1 VADLQRIR
9 DDLAYFAGLLG
20 QPLRDWQRVP
30 LDVLF
35 LCIVAG
41 RQMGK
46 SRFAAIAAL
55 WFAVREP
62 GQVILL
68 ASASEEGAKRL
79 LATALRFAR
88 AFPALAASF
97 EDEQLGLVR
106 LSNGSEIRAIATSES
121 AARGW
126 SANVVIVDEA
136 QLCPR
141 SFVDALL
148 PTITAREEAMVVF
161 LGTGGVSEG
170 AFFDIARGGEVGAED
185 TRTVRWVAKA
195 AGGDCDAPWVRPA
208 VVEAARRTMSAS
220 RFAAEYQA
228 QFATGGDVVFPLA
241 LLERQ
246 TADFA
251 CETETLARLRPY
263 SRGSLGVDWGERADR
278 SAAVRVDFFA
288 GTRVLGISAARRW
301 PSGEPIPDVVA
312 EIAGSPG
319 HFSAILPERNGLGA
333 PASQYLER
341 AFRERPALM
350 GGGRKR
356 RRWVSWSSEEEARHL
371 RAQAKRR
378 RQLAELPAGSPRP
391 FQTTIAQRFTTSAMK
406 ATGFGLMRLML
417 EEDQLR
423 IPAAATELRTEL
435 MHLRSALT
443 QSGVEKIEAGWGHD
457 DLAMA
462 ALLSLQP
469 VPDRERGGESW
480 RLRLADLC
488 DPRRP
493 APAVPLSPID
503 LARLTEDRVT
513 TGAGAEVP
521 RRPLWQSINGAQ
533 ITGPDGLAPY
543 DPPESPQIAKAR
555 ELIAARREEEHA
567 HAE

>member
-1 VADLQRIR
+1 MPDLARIR
-9 DDLAYFAGLLG
+9 DDLAYFAHLLG
-20 QPLRDWQRVP
+20 QPLADWQRVP

-46 SRFAAIAAL
+46 SRFAALAAL
-55 WFAVREP
+55 WFAVRTP
-62 GQVILL
+62 GQLILL
-68 ASASEEGAKRL
+68 ASASEDGAKRL
-79 LATALRFAR
+79 LATALRFSR

-97 EDEQLGLVR
+97 EDEQLGLLR
-106 LSNGSEIRAIATSES
+106 LSNGSEIRAIATSET

-148 PTITAREEAMVVF
+148 PTITAREDALVVF

-170 AFFDIARGGEVGAED
+170 AFFDIARGGEVGD
-185 TRTVRWVAKA
+185 PDSRTVRWVAKV
-195 AGGDCDAPWVRPA
+195 AGGDCEAPWVRPA
-208 VVEAARRTMSAS
+208 VVAAAKRTMSAS

-228 QFATGGDVVFPLA
+228 QFASGGDVVFPLP

-246 TADFA
+246 TADYA
-251 CETETLARLRPY
+251 CETESLSRLRPY
-263 SRGSLGVDWGERADR
+263 SRGSMGVDWGERADR

-301 PSGEPIPDVVA
+301 PSGEPIPDVVS

-341 AFRERPALM
+341 AFRRRAATA
-350 GGGRKR
+350 GGARKR
-356 RRWVSWSSEEEARHL
+356 RRVVSFSYEDEMRWERTKA
-371 RAQAKRR
+371 RR
-378 RQLAELPAGSPRP
+378 RARELPAGTPQPRP
-391 FQTTIAQRFTTSAMK
+391 FHTAIVQRFTTSAMK

-423 IPAAATELRTEL
+423 IPAAATELRTEM

-443 QSGVEKIEAGWGHD
+443 QSGVEKIQAGWGHD

-462 ALLSLQP
+462 ALLALQP
-469 VPDRERGGESW
+469 MPDSERGGESW

-493 APAVPLSPID
+493 RPEVPVSAVD

-513 TGAGAEVP
+513 TGGGAEVP
-521 RRPLWQSINGAQ
+521 RRPLWQSINSPHV
-533 ITGPDGLAPY
+533 TAPE
-543 DPPESPQIAKAR
+543 DALQPFEPTESPQVVEAR
-555 ELIAARREEEHA
+555 RLIAAQREGTG
-567 HAE
+567 